1 MTSAVWYRVALS
13 NEQVASGLVGIIQ
26 RLFLEAM
33 TDAGDSRGS
42 CLFTTSDEASAAASE
57 ETPTALYFS
66 PASITLVPHVIAQY
80 GGQPSPAPERDVASL
95 LVGDDRDWDLLPRSI
110 H

>member
-1 MTSAVWYRVALS
+1 VWYRASLS
-13 NEQVASGLVGIIQ
+13 SEQVAAGLVGIIQ

-33 TDAGDSRGS
+33 ADAGDARGS
-42 CLFTTSDEASAAASE
+42 CLFTTNDETGGAASDE
-57 ETPTALYFS
+57 THTALFFS

-80 GGQPSPAPERDVASL
+80 GGQPSPAPERAFASL
-95 LVGDDRDWDLLPRSI
+95 LVGDDRDWDLLPRST